1 MARVKYRPLPL
12 LVRSRRHGR
21 GSALIRFPKRKSK
34 PKLDELAPVEV
45 EIDVEL
51 DDPSDRV
58 EELELTDDD
67 FILLEEAP
75 PEPSISQSVLRAALA
90 AVPAPPTRR
99 PISEARLETLR
110 TKTLRAG
117 LPESRGAL
125 PAAMESVAASRESR
139 RSFSRLQVDEAA
151 VSSVADECLASIA
164 AAASHARGDEH
175 FAAPRSSAALTPLAR
190 SVDPIDDLLEVP
202 AVGRLPRISPP
213 GRSAAT
219 IPPAESKLE
228 ALVTSEALVL
238 AARLPAVRP
247 PPFVRSFA
255 NTSTIRSPSVPG
267 LIADDA
273 DAAATLPNPVKTPFA
288 RRMTDERA
296 SVPPPPPSNDSVA
309 PVALARDRGTNA
321 NGKGEATVIVVRER
335 PRALWVVAAAAIGA
349 LAAVTVMRVVPQ
361 SAPAPPIPASHV
373 TAAAPRPGP
382 AVVRFGEDEGVSIQM
397 PTPASPP
404 MVAPAT
410 RVAHPAPRVSAPAAP
425 TTRVLNPKVSAPTP
439 MPDGSLGL
447 ASTGKAASTSS
458 VVATPAPA
466 PLPLPP
472 GPARKRALTPEQE
485 LAEAQ
490 LRAATR

>member
-1 MARVKYRPLPL
+1 MARPLGAT
-12 LVRSRRHGR
+12 RRR
-21 GSALIRFPKRKSK
+21 GPLIRFPKRKSK
-34 PKLDELAPVEV
+34 PTLDEPAPIDV
-45 EIDVEL
+45 EIDVEFDL
-51 DDPSDRV
+51 
-58 EELELTDDD
+58 EESVAALELTDDD
-67 FILLEEAP
+67 FILLEDAP
-75 PEPSISQSVLRAALA
+75 PEPPISRSVLRAALA
-90 AVPAPPTRR
+90 AVPAPTRR

-125 PAAMESVAASRESR
+125 PAAVEPIHSNAIIPSPSRESR

-175 FAAPRSSAALTPLAR
+175 FVGPRSSAALTPVAR
-190 SVDPIDDLLEVP
+190 SVDAIDDLLEEP
-202 AVGRLPRISPP
+202 AVGRLPRISRL

-219 IPPAESKLE
+219 IPPAESELD
-228 ALVTSEALVL
+228 ALVASEALVL

-247 PPFVRSFA
+247 PPFVRPIA
-255 NTSTIRSPSVPG
+255 TARTIRSPSVPG

-296 SVPPPPPSNDSVA
+296 SVPPSPPSNDSVA
-309 PVALARDRGTNA
+309 PVALARDRGTSA

-349 LAAVTVMRVVPQ
+349 LAAATVMRLVPQ
-361 SAPAPPIPASHV
+361 SAPVESIPTSHV
-373 TAAAPRPGP
+373 VAPAPRPVP
-382 AVVRFGEDEGVSIQM
+382 AVVRFGEDEGVSIQV
-397 PTPASPP
+397 PAPVSPP
-404 MVAPAT
+404 MVPPAT
-410 RVAHPAPRVSAPAAP
+410 RVAHPAPRVHAPAAP
-425 TTRVLNPKVSAPTP
+425 TTRVLNPKVSAPMPMP

-447 ASTGKAASTSS
+447 ANTGKPASTSS
-458 VVATPAPA
+458 VAATAASA

-472 GPARKRALTPEQE
+472 PPSPLRKRALTPEQE